1 MDSTVAGPRTT
12 AAVLEAFFST
22 HPMLR
27 HPALAARARQVRLRL
42 EDYLDTEAER
52 WLTTGELEAVH
63 EERRAVAAG
72 LAGAEGVV
80 ARVTGP
86 EALLC
91 ALPGF
96 LEPRW
101 WPSDRAAAKAQVLVV
116 EELVGWLR
124 MGGDPDPHAYSC
136 GYLAA
141 EVQVRRARDRLGRQP
156 RSVLRLAPAAG

>member
-1 MDSTVAGPRTT
+1 VDSCPGTLGRRTSGTGIPSRTCTQFLPLLDLPLQGSVGGGCQPRAMDSTVAAPRTT

-80 ARVTGP
+80 A
-86 EALLC
+86 
-91 ALPGF
+91 
-96 LEPRW
+96 
-101 WPSDRAAAKAQVLVV
+101 
-116 EELVGWLR
+116 
-124 MGGDPDPHAYSC
+124 
-136 GYLAA
+136 
-141 EVQVRRARDRLGRQP
+141 
-156 RSVLRLAPAAG
+156 